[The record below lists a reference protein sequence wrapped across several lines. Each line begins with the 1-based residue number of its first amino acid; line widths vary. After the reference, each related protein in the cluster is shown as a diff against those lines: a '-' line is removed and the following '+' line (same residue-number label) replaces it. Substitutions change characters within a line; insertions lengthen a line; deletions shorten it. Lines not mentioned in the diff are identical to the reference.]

1 MLFKLILGCLLFTG
15 LCVCLT
21 SGELWLRNGLAA
33 QKSQIVFRSTRDGN
47 SEIYAMDGDGGN
59 QKRLT
64 ANQADDTKPAWS
76 PSGQQI
82 AFASNRS
89 DGNISDL
96 CDERRWK

>member
-47 SEIYAMDGDGGN
+47 SEIYAMDGDGG
-59 QKRLT
+59 
-64 ANQADDTKPAWS
+64 KPEKINCKS
-76 PSGQQI
+76 S
-82 AFASNRS
+82 R
-89 DGNISDL
+89 
-96 CDERRWK
+96 